1 MSGSDAQ
8 DVTGKA
14 WRAVRS
20 CHSLFL
26 LNENGTSGRRPAFS
40 ARVPEL
46 ESSKGEFLLVC
57 RQHMIR
63 NEQRN
68 PSGLLN
74 GTRICLFAD
83 LAQPEET
90 WAILI
95 ACPSDCSICIPNPW
109 DFPYLLELLLSA
121 FFLPKLNSSGF
132 LYNVLPKLNSL
143 GFLYNVEA
151 MSYYTIQHTSCLYP
165 CLISPALFPK

>member
-8 DVTGKA
+8 DVTGKV

-40 ARVPEL
+40 AQVPEL

-83 LAQPEET
+83 LAQPGET

-95 ACPSDCSICIPNPW
+95 TWPSDCSICIPKPW
-109 DFPYLLELLLSA
+109 EFPYLLELLLSA
-121 FFLPKLNSSGF
+121 FF
-132 LYNVLPKLNSL
+132 LPKLNSL